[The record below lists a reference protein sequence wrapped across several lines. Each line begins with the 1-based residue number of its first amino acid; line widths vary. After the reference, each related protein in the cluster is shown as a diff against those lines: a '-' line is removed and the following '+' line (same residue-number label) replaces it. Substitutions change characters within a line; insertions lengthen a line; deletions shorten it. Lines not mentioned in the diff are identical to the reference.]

1 MKKTAMQLL
10 IEQLESMKL
19 THPNNSF
26 FDKGIHE
33 GIRCAIREANQ
44 SLETEREQIE
54 EAYVSGDLD
63 YDKVA
68 MPKTRAKQYYKDTYQ

>member
-54 EAYVSGDLD
+54 EAFRIGAANELTLGDN
-63 YDKVA
+63 KA
-68 MPKTRAKQYYKDTYQ
+68 NKYYKDTYQ